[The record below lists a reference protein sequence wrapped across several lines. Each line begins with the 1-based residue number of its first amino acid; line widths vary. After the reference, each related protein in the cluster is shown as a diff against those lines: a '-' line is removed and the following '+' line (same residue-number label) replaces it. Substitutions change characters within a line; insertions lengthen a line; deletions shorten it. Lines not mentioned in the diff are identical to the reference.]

1 MKNKMMVGLLVTLFA
16 VGTAM
21 AQTPVYSANTV
32 GYKKLTLDDNTFHLL
47 GLNFITEGSD
57 TPNDV
62 FGTTTLPEESTIYTW
77 DADAGA
83 YSMSTLGFLGWENND
98 AVNLY
103 RKGFWLYIPNTGG
116 QKYDVYIKGEV
127 PPEASGTIVL
137 KGNPAGM
144 GNFTLVSLP
153 YPVTKTVGEL
163 AGLAAVAQE
172 EDTIYTWNG
181 SAYSYT
187 TYGFAGWE
195 NPALPVDLSAGFW
208 YFTYST
214 VDINWT
220 EVFANLVE

>member
-32 GYKKLTLDDNTFHLL
+32 GYKKLTLEDNNFYLL
-47 GLNFITEGSD
+47 GLNFITENSD
-57 TPNDV
+57 TPDDV
-62 FGTTTLPEESTIYTW
+62 FGAALPEESTIYVW
-77 DADAGA
+77 DSESGA
-83 YSMSTLGFLGWENND
+83 YIQSTYGLFGWENND

-103 RKGFWLYIPNTGG
+103 RKGFWLYVGFNNGEEVE
-116 QKYDVYIKGEV
+116 VYIKGEV

-137 KGNPAGM
+137 KGNPAG
-144 GNFTLVSLP
+144 GGKFTLVSLP

-163 AGLAAVAQE
+163 AGLATVAQE

-181 SAYSYT
+181 SSYSYT
-187 TYGFAGWE
+187 TFGLFGWE
-195 NPALPVDLSAGFW
+195 NPDLVVDLSAGFW

-214 VDINWT
+214 TDINWT
-220 EVFANLVE
+220 EVFADLVE